1 MYFFYI
7 FFFLMSCLGL
17 YFASELMVKGL
28 MRVARFL
35 GWREFVVAFFVMSFA
50 ASLPNFFVGI
60 FSAFHKIPILSFGDI
75 VGGNVIDLT
84 LAIAISAL
92 IAKGLPTDSR
102 MVQSSSVFTF
112 IIALLP
118 LLLILD
124 GVLGGGDGIVLILTF
139 MLYNFW
145 LFSKKERFVKAYEEG
160 TVSRI
165 KEFKPF
171 LRDVGYIFLGLII
184 LLLSAE
190 GIVLSSKFFAYFFR
204 LDIALIGI
212 LIVSLGN
219 ALPEIYLSVSLA
231 KRGQTWMILG
241 NLMGSVIV
249 PATLVLGIVSLIA
262 PIRIPDFSPFVI
274 ARFFL
279 IISALFFFFF
289 VRSDRKI
296 SKREAVFLLLIYI
309 AFVLIEILFR

>member
-1 MYFFYI
+1 MLFDPLSVHAI
-7 FFFLMSCLGL
+7 FG
-17 YFASELMVKGL
+17 EG
-28 MRVARFL
+28 
-35 GWREFVVAFFVMSFA
+35 
-50 ASLPNFFVGI
+50 
-60 FSAFHKIPILSFGDI
+60 
-75 VGGNVIDLT
+75 GGNVIDLT